1 MPCWL
6 LSLSMSS
13 FSTMQSAVP
22 YKGDYVARGVTD
34 TRHGQIKTVNVV
46 HLNKCNV
53 HATADDDD
61 QLSLDKD
68 LGSLSTHSRRYAFN

>member
-1 MPCWL
+1 ML
-6 LSLSMSS
+6 AAVSVSVIFLHD
-13 FSTMQSAVP
+13 AVP

-68 LGSLSTHSRRYAFN
+68 LGSLSTHSRRREFN